1 MVGPKKSTWTRIPL
15 RCNPSSKSNL
25 VVEGSKRKN
34 SEQTKE
40 VEEASVIVKKFR
52 MEEKVV
58 PVNMINQCLS
68 AEAAL

>member
-15 RCNPSSKSNL
+15 RSNPSSKFDL
-25 VVEGSKRKN
+25 AIEGSKRKN

-40 VEEASVIVKKFR
+40 MEEASVIVKKFR